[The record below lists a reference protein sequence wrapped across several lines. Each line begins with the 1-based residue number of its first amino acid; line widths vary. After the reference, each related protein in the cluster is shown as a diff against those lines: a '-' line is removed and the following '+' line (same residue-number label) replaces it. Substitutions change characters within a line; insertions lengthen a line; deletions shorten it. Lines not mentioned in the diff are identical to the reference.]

1 MVGCC
6 YTTIF
11 GNEKLNQLAFEK
23 ENIFISGLERR
34 NKNKIMT
41 VENIFEFASRNKVR
55 FPFKGMISVEDLW
68 DLSLTNLDSIY
79 KTLNKQV
86 KQSEEESLLS
96 TKASVDTEL
105 EVQIAIVKHIVSVKL
120 AEKEAAEKA
129 SAKKAQKQKI
139 MSIIATKQ
147 DEALQNSSIDD
158 LKKMLDELGD

>member
-1 MVGCC
+1 M
-6 YTTIF
+6 TT
-11 GNEKLNQLAFEK
+11 
-23 ENIFISGLERR
+23 
-34 NKNKIMT
+34 T
-41 VENIFEFASRNKVR
+41 NIFEYASRNKVR

-120 AEKEAAEKA
+120 VEKEAAEKA

-139 MSIIATKQ
+139 MSIIATKEN
-147 DEALQNSSIDD
+147 EALQNSSIDD

>member
-1 MVGCC
+1 
-6 YTTIF
+6 
-11 GNEKLNQLAFEK
+11 
-23 ENIFISGLERR
+23 
-34 NKNKIMT
+34 MT
-41 VENIFEFASRNKVR
+41 VENIFEYASRNKVR

-129 SAKKAQKQKI
+129 SAKKSQKQKI

>member
-1 MVGCC
+1 
-6 YTTIF
+6 
-11 GNEKLNQLAFEK
+11 
-23 ENIFISGLERR
+23 
-34 NKNKIMT
+34 MT
-41 VENIFEFASRNKVR
+41 VENIFEFASRNKLR

-86 KQSEEESLLS
+86 KQSEEESLLI

-120 AEKEAAEKA
+120 EEKEAAEKA

>member
-1 MVGCC
+1 MM
-6 YTTIF
+6 
-11 GNEKLNQLAFEK
+11 K
-23 ENIFISGLERR
+23 E
-34 NKNKIMT
+34 M
-41 VENIFEFASRNKVR
+41 NIFEYATREALR
-55 FPFKGMISVEDLW
+55 FPYKGMQSVEDLW
-68 DLSLTNLDSIY
+68 QLSVKELDSIY

-86 KQSEEESLLS
+86 KQSEEESLLT
-96 TKASVDTEL
+96 TKSNVDTEL

>member
-1 MVGCC
+1 M
-6 YTTIF
+6 TT
-11 GNEKLNQLAFEK
+11 EK
-23 ENIFISGLERR
+23 
-34 NKNKIMT
+34 
-41 VENIFEFASRNKVR
+41 IFEFATRNKVR

-86 KQSEEESLLS
+86 KQSEEESLLN

-120 AEKEAAEKA
+120 AEKEVAEKA

-139 MSIIATKQ
+139 MSIIATKEN
-147 DEALQNSSIDD
+147 EALQNSSIDD

>member
-1 MVGCC
+1 
-6 YTTIF
+6 
-11 GNEKLNQLAFEK
+11 
-23 ENIFISGLERR
+23 
-34 NKNKIMT
+34 MT

-120 AEKEAAEKA
+120 AEKEAIEKA

-147 DEALQNSSIDD
+147 DEELQNSSIDD

>member
-1 MVGCC
+1 
-6 YTTIF
+6 
-11 GNEKLNQLAFEK
+11 
-23 ENIFISGLERR
+23 
-34 NKNKIMT
+34 MT

-96 TKASVDTEL
+96 IKASVDTEL
-105 EVQIAIVKHIVSVKL
+105 EVQIAIVRHIVSVKL
-120 AEKEAAEKA
+120 SEKESAEKA